1 MFSYDH
7 WSPVPIRKI
16 PPSVCLEARKVL
28 AQDYFKLSFLGDAFQ
43 KELRFWTL
51 GPFEPADAC
60 L

>member
-16 PPSVCLEARKVL
+16 PPLVHLEARKVL
-28 AQDYFKLSFLGDAFQ
+28 AQDYFKVSFLGDAFQ

-51 GPFEPADAC
+51 GPF
-60 L
+60 